1 VSRLVVDTNIVVSSF
16 LTTGSPRRVL
26 NRIRDKKDHLCI
38 SQPILREYLGV
49 LARAGVSRELM
60 ASFLSLFEDPDRII
74 LVVPSRR
81 IAVIREDPPDTMFVE
96 CAVEAR
102 ADYIISGDRHLKR
115 LRTFEGIEILAPS
128 EYLARAETS

>member
-1 VSRLVVDTNIVVSSF
+1 MVDTNIVVSSF
-16 LTTGSPRRVL
+16 LTSGSPRRVL
-26 NRIRDKKDHLCI
+26 NRIRDKKDQLCV

-49 LARAGVSRELM
+49 LTRAGVSRELM
-60 ASFLSLFEDPDRII
+60 ASLLSLFEDPDRII
-74 LVVPSRR
+74 PVVPSRR
-81 IAVIREDPPDTMFVE
+81 IAVIREDPPDNMFLE

-115 LRTFEGIEILAPS
+115 LGTFEGIEILAPS